1 MTVRFHFSEAYV
13 PPDAAFDTF
22 TKAADVAALVADV
35 AEIVAPRPLTADEI
49 ARVHDRAYV
58 EAVRTGEP
66 SSLAASAGV
75 AWLGGRAWSPN
86 LFPAVAASAGGAVA
100 AVVHAL
106 ATGENAGSASSGLH
120 HARRGHG
127 AGFCTFNGLALATLA
142 AKDAGAQNVLIID
155 LDAHCG
161 GGTASLVGDLV
172 GVRCVDVA
180 VNGFDLYV
188 PPPGWT
194 LDLVGRPEGYL
205 PMIERRLDD
214 LGPDPI
220 DLVIYNAG
228 MDPHEDCAVGG
239 LRGIDAATIA
249 GREEMVFAWAA
260 ARGIPVAFV
269 LAGGYAGTSLTRDA
283 LARLHL
289 LTVEAAAR
297 PRR

>member
-1 MTVRFHFSEAYV
+1 MTVRFYFSEAYV

-22 TKAADVAALVADV
+22 TKAADVAALARDV

-58 EAVRTGEP
+58 EAVRIGEP
-66 SSLAASAGV
+66 SALAASAGV
-75 AWLGGRAWSPN
+75 AWREGRSWSPN

-100 AVVHAL
+100 AAVHAL

-120 HARRGHG
+120 HARRSHG
-127 AGFCTFNGLALATLA
+127 AGFCTFNGLVLAALAA
-142 AKDAGAQNVLIID
+142 RAAGAQNVLIVD

-161 GGTASLVGDLV
+161 GGTASLARDLE
-172 GVRCVDVA
+172 GVRCLDVA
-180 VNGFDLYV
+180 VNAFDMYT
-188 PPPGWT
+188 PPTGWT
-194 LDLVGRPEGYL
+194 LDLVGRPEEYL
-205 PMIERRLDD
+205 PAIERRLRD
-214 LGPDPI
+214 LGPGPI
-220 DLVIYNAG
+220 DLVLYNAG
-228 MDPHEDCAVGG
+228 MDPHGECAVGG
-239 LRGIDAATIA
+239 LRGVDDTTIA
-249 GREEMVFAWAA
+249 VREEMVFAWAA

-269 LAGGYAGTSLTRDA
+269 LAGGYAGMSLTRDA